1 MPEILMSLDLLSQWY
16 ARCDEKNVR
25 NINWRSDRKLITI
38 QGRPVGVLVVTHQA
52 AAPIEWDTYFNM
64 IFYPLRPV
72 ILFGPTGRSVQA
84 PGMDHK
90 FTVIEWWKD
99 IISLS
104 EASSI

>member
-1 MPEILMSLDLLSQWY
+1 MPEILMSLNLLSQWY
-16 ARCDEKNVR
+16 ARWDERNVR
-25 NINWRSDRKLITI
+25 NQNWRSDRNLITA